1 MLSASR
7 TVELAT
13 DYSSIMQ
20 NVKIHVMFVFH
31 LVDEN
36 GNFFNGVCLENIDE
50 SKKMA
55 LMEAY

>member
-1 MLSASR
+1 
-7 TVELAT
+7 
-13 DYSSIMQ
+13 MQ

-36 GNFFNGVCLENIDE
+36 GNFFNGENNDE